1 MRLISSIHVR
11 LRRATERLACPFLS
25 SFVCI
30 TLITEVWVDVQHE
43 GIVQRA
49 QECTGA
55 LYETVKRGEVK
66 R

>member
-1 MRLISSIHVR
+1 
-11 LRRATERLACPFLS
+11 
-25 SFVCI
+25 VCI